1 MENQETTADAIIGAP
16 NLGLAYTTSFL
27 LGFSDACFNT
37 QVHDQND
44 DDDDDDDDV
53 DDIEDDDDVD

>member
-1 MENQETTADAIIGAP
+1 MQNQETTADAIIGAP

-37 QVHDQND
+37 QVGGQDHD
-44 DDDDDDDDV
+44 